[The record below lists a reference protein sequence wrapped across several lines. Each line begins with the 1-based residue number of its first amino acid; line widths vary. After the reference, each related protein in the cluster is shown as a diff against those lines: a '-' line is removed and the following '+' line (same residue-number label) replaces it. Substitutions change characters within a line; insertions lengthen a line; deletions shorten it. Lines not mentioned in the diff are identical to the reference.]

1 MKKYLTEFIGAFFLT
16 MTVVLCFSDPKTAPM
31 GPFAV
36 SGMFM
41 ALIAAGAPHSGGYFN
56 PALTVAA
63 LIAGRMERIEALY
76 LMGLQLLAGVVAAS
90 IGVYLHNAGGG
101 FAVEAKVLPDM
112 LGAVLAEFLGVF
124 IMVYVML
131 YINSRLE
138 VSPLTYALAMG
149 FLLLSIMFAFDKL
162 SGAYFNLATVLGAC
176 IAGLAAWE
184 DLILYVIG
192 GMFGA
197 AAAATVFV
205 NMKEA

>member
-1 MKKYLTEFIGAFFLT
+1 MKKYLTEFTGAFFLT
-16 MTVVLCFSDPKTAPM
+16 LTVVLCFGDPKTAPM

-36 SGMFM
+36 AGMYM

-63 LIAGRMERIEALY
+63 LIAKRIDRMEALY
-76 LMGLQLLAGVVAAS
+76 LMGLHLLAGVVAAS

-101 FAVEAKVLPDM
+101 FAVEAKVLPDL
-112 LGAVLAEFLGVF
+112 LGAVLAEFFGVY

-131 YINSRLE
+131 YINSRME
-138 VSPLTYALAMG
+138 VSPLTYALSMG
-149 FLLLSIMFAFDKL
+149 FLVLGATFTFDNL
-162 SGAYFNLATVLGAC
+162 SGGYFNLATVLGAC
-176 IAGLAAWE
+176 IAGLVAWE
-184 DLILYVIG
+184 DLILYLIG
-192 GMFGA
+192 GFLGA